1 MKLKLIN
8 FRCFKDFELQIPE
21 DNGNILL
28 WGTSGIGKT
37 TIFKAINFSL
47 YGKEQKVVKHGEK
60 KCKVVF
66 EFKDIIITRT
76 RVPNHLTF
84 QKGTLTLEDDSAQRE
99 IEKIFGYDFLLTG
112 YMAQKGTENF
122 FNLTNNEKS
131 AFLHKLSLKNFDVES
146 IRKKT
151 RDLIKQRKDKL
162 LVNSTEQKMV
172 KASYESLN
180 CSSMKEP
187 KIKIDLKG
195 KSIIEFMEIE
205 NKLRDKVKKSL
216 KEKGLELSRLSA
228 DIELFKINSARIE
241 EKTKSINDI
250 SFKLQ
255 DYSFV
260 DNIEPLKETMEEYK
274 KIVLYYTLKKNCKDL
289 KNEYDKMIEDERKK
303 INEDISKLKDK
314 RSSLTLLNDEELE
327 AINKAKYIYDK
338 TKLKNYTDIKNK
350 ITELKDPSKENKLDN
365 LKETL
370 KTKRETITL
379 LQVEI
384 ENIKK
389 NIKDI
394 KDVVGGDSKYK
405 CPKCNTNIYIEGDC
419 LKEISGNVDELKAS
433 LKDLLKLLTQKEAD
447 NNLLNKEIKKINDDI
462 LSLTMEVSNNIKLHQ
477 ELTEYL
483 KTLDNIKI
491 YENLN
496 TLKNTIDKDTENRY
510 TMKSVNESINKLEEA
525 SKLTVDVLP
534 HYIKKKRDEVISIK
548 KKYEDIKEQLED
560 VDIKENVSYYQ
571 DQIQEINQRIY
582 KYEQSI
588 KERNKLLK
596 EKESI
601 EREISSL
608 TLTPVDEELIKTIRE
623 EIEKKTETEEK
634 LKLRETK
641 LLKYKEDLALYTS
654 QKEVVEKLDS
664 LKAEESILIR
674 GLSTAETLLKKINDA
689 ESYSLEH
696 TLDNINTD
704 LEEFVS
710 KFFGE
715 NFSVKLQSF
724 KESKDGDKKPSIE
737 VIIMQDGEQ
746 VPIESLSGGEFD
758 RLSLALFLCFNK
770 TSKSDIIL
778 LDECLASL
786 HSELV
791 EDIVELIRNKL
802 SDKLVIFTL
811 HQANTGIFDTIID
824 IEKLKGNI

>member
-8 FRCFKDFELQIPE
+8 FRCFKDFELNIPE
-21 DNGNILL
+21 DNGNVLL

-84 QKGTLTLEDDSAQRE
+84 TRGSLTLEDESAQRE

-131 AFLHKLSLKNFDVES
+131 AFLHKLSLKNFDVEG

-151 RDLIKQRKDKL
+151 RDIIKQRKDKL
-162 LVNSTEQKMV
+162 LVNSTEQRMV
-172 KASYESLN
+172 KSSYESLN

-195 KSIIEFMEIE
+195 KSITEFMEIE
-205 NKLRDKVKKSL
+205 NKLRDKVKKTL
-216 KEKGLELSRLSA
+216 KEKGNELSKLTA

-241 EKTKSINDI
+241 EKTKSLNDI

-260 DNIEPLKETMEEYK
+260 DNIDPLKETLEEYK
-274 KIVLYYTLKKNCKDL
+274 KIVLYYSLKKSCKDL
-289 KNEYDKMIEDERKK
+289 KNEYDKMVEDERKK
-303 INEDISKLKDK
+303 ISDDILKLKDK
-314 RSSLTLLNDEELE
+314 KATITLLSDEELE
-327 AINKAKYIYDK
+327 SINKAKYIYDK
-338 TKLKNYTDIKNK
+338 TKLKNYTEIKNK
-350 ITELKDPSKENKLDN
+350 ISGLKDPSAENKLDA
-365 LKETL
+365 LKESL
-370 KTKRETITL
+370 KVKREKMTVI
-379 LQVEI
+379 QVEI

-394 KDVVGGDSKYK
+394 KDMVGGDSKYK

-433 LKDLLKLLTQKEAD
+433 LKDLLKASNEKETE
-447 NNLLNKEIKKINDDI
+447 NNVLNKEIKKINDDI
-462 LSLTMEVSNNIKLHQ
+462 LSLTMEISNNIKVHQ
-477 ELTEYL
+477 ELTDYL

-491 YENLN
+491 YENFH

-510 TMKSVNESINKLEEA
+510 TMKSVNDSISKLEETI
-525 SKLTVDVLP
+525 KLTVDVLP

-560 VDIKENVSYYQ
+560 VDIKETVSYYQ
-571 DQIQEINQRIY
+571 DQIQEITQRIY

-596 EKESI
+596 EKENI
-601 EREISSL
+601 EKEIESL
-608 TLTPVDEELIKTIRE
+608 RIDPVDEELIKSIKD

-641 LLKYKEDLALYTS
+641 LLKYKEDLVLFNK
-654 QKEVVEKLDS
+654 QKEVVENLES
-664 LKAEESILIR
+664 LKAEETILMR
-674 GLSTAETLLKKINDA
+674 GLTTAETLLKKINDA

-704 LEEFVS
+704 LEEFVTR
-710 KFFGE
+710 FFGE

-791 EDIVELIRNKL
+791 EDIVELIKVKL
-802 SDKLVIFTL
+802 SDKLVLFTL

-824 IEKLKGNI
+824 IEKLKN